1 MKPQAVL
8 FDLDGTLVNT
18 APDLTSAVNHVLNHY
33 QKPSTTIE
41 KIRPFI
47 SLGTIAILAE
57 ALGFKRDDPRLPQLR
72 QELFNAYQP
81 ILAKDSHLYAGL
93 DLLLAK
99 LKQAG
104 IPWGIVTNKPAWLAK
119 PIIEQLNL
127 KKDCAVLIGAESA
140 GISKPNPE
148 GLLLAARHLHL
159 APQKIAY
166 VGDCAHDMLA
176 AQNAQM
182 RAVAVTWGYYLPDS
196 PPETWDADVT
206 CKTVEELE
214 HELL

>member
-1 MKPQAVL
+1 MKSKAVL

-18 APDLTSAVNHVLNHY
+18 APDLTSAVNHVLNHHH
-33 QKPSTTIE
+33 KPSTGIE

-57 ALGFKRDDPRLPQLR
+57 ALGLERDDPRLPQLR

-81 ILAKDSHLYAGL
+81 ILAKDSHLYSGL
-93 DLLLAK
+93 DTLLAK

-119 PIIEQLNL
+119 QIVEQLHL

-140 GISKPNPE
+140 GISKPNPG

-159 APQKIAY
+159 APQKITY
-166 VGDCAHDMLA
+166 VGDCANDMLA
-176 AQNAQM
+176 AKNAQM

-196 PPETWDADVT
+196 PPESWGADVICET
-206 CKTVEELE
+206 AEELML
-214 HELL
+214 ELI